1 MTKDTCHSF
10 DSCPLRSSSLL
21 IVQHDQQVIVTASD
35 EVFDMLG
42 YHANQLISQPLS
54 VLSLS
59 TLHQKT
65 RQVTKTR
72 HAITKQWIQ
81 LEVCVHHDPFST
93 ASGLDYCLIVVAD
106 SNEPQQQQQQQQQQQ
121 PLSTVTLV
129 GLNAYGSIVHAYP
142 ASEFP
147 HPSSCDLVG
156 RPIMS
161 FIHTDDVRP
170 LCRLLRKSTTHPLPP
185 SSTKDDY
192 TMDVRWLKST
202 KLATTTVDATL
213 EPEFEW
219 MHITIVNPT
228 IYSHVPA
235 LNGRPICLLRP
246 SSLSSAPSSF
256 SALDSLGA
264 ALENGRIY
272 CMEFLEHLLACLI
285 QLIHDL
291 SATSLQQQPLS
302 STQLTHYLPQ
312 PPQHIKVMDGTS
324 IRLIPLSSSSL
335 SNSNDS
341 IFYLLSSTFLSYTM
355 PTSFSP
361 NRSLLDLLK
370 PILPQ
375 TKSPSSSL

>member
-10 DSCPLRSSSLL
+10 DTCPLRSSSLL

-42 YHANQLISQPLS
+42 YHADQLISQPLS

-65 RQVTKTR
+65 RQVVKTR

-93 ASGLDYCLIVVAD
+93 ASGLDYCLIAAK
-106 SNEPQQQQQQQQQQQ
+106 SNKPQPQPQ

-192 TMDVRWLKST
+192 TMDVRWLRST
-202 KLATTTVDATL
+202 RLATTTVDTIH
-213 EPEFEW
+213 ESEFEW

-246 SSLSSAPSSF
+246 SSCSSVSSF

-272 CMEFLEHLLACLI
+272 CMEFLQHLLACLV

-291 SATSLQQQPLS
+291 AVASPPEQPLP
-302 STQLTHYLPQ
+302 STQLTHYLSP

-324 IRLIPLSSSSL
+324 IRHIPLSSSSFTY
-335 SNSNDS
+335 SNDS
-341 IFYLLSSTFLSYTM
+341 IFYLFSSTFLSYTM

-375 TKSPSSSL
+375 TKSHSSSL